1 MIPLLEKLRFLYQP
15 YVLLIVSLSYMIAEV
30 GHFMIGVTSKA
41 TAKDLHYG
49 DISCQFNNTD
59 LAVADIPIH
68 CESVNES
75 SSCAEL
81 SVNGT
86 PYCEWTYNGLGIDY
100 QILAGPSF
108 IAVYTIMGV
117 ILGIV
122 ADKYNRVW
130 SLSICTL
137 VLSLAII
144 LSGAVKEYWQLVVL
158 RLLLA
163 AGEAGCNPMATGL
176 LSDIFPENKRG
187 LVMSIFNWGIYGGYG
202 IDFPIGRYI
211 PKLDLWGLGWR
222 VCYYGAGIVG
232 LIITFLMAFTVKE
245 PERKAIGEESTRAI
259 ATIGQEQGQSN
270 KDNSKDW
277 KSLLQPRVIIL
288 CLAASI
294 RHTDKTVTEIMK
306 FLEETDLAKEAFQ
319 ETYKLC
325 CLISTIP
332 VSTSTVE
339 RTFSCLKR
347 IKTTVRNTQC
357 ENRLSTLSLLSVEK
371 GLLNELQSQKSFYDA
386 VIDKFI
392 HKGINV
398 NTFPCEMCRAES
410 MYHWSNGELVGNDIS
425 KMYFPHVDLGWWL
438 FIVTFG
444 IGSIGVVV
452 GGVVSDK
459 FVAKMGIRSRV
470 AVLAISQ
477 LCATPGA
484 FGSVYAEPTWA
495 MITLGISYFFAEMW
509 FGIVFAILVEI
520 IPLSMRSTA
529 VGVFLFVMNN
539 IGGNLPILVDPI
551 SKMIGY
557 RESLYIFYVGA
568 YLLSSLMFLGTMFMM
583 DTPYQRKEP
592 KDRGHE
598 NGAFTLERI
607 GNNGAISVESSK
619 L

>member
-81 SVNGT
+81 AVNGT

-294 RHTDKTVTEIMK
+294 RHTGGLC
-306 FLEETDLAKEAFQ
+306 FAYNCDLYYQ
-319 ETYKLC
+319 
-325 CLISTIP
+325 
-332 VSTSTVE
+332 
-339 RTFSCLKR
+339 
-347 IKTTVRNTQC
+347 
-357 ENRLSTLSLLSVEK
+357 
-371 GLLNELQSQKSFYDA
+371 
-386 VIDKFI
+386 
-392 HKGINV
+392 
-398 NTFPCEMCRAES
+398 
-410 MYHWSNGELVGNDIS
+410 
-425 KMYFPHVDLGWWL
+425 MYFPHVDLGWWL

-477 LCATPGA
+477 GKPPSVHLTEIRTSISPSSAVGLNTTSALANYATEA
-484 FGSVYAEPTWA
+484 
-495 MITLGISYFFAEMW
+495 AEMW

-557 RESLYIFYVGA
+557 REALYIFYVGA
-568 YLLSSLMFLGTMFMM
+568 YLLSSVMFLGTMFMM